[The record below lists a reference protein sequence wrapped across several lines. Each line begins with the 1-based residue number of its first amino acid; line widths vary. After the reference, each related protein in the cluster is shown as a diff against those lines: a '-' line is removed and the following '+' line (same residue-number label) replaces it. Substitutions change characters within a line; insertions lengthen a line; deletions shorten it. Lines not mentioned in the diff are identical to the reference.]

1 MEVQALHKFDN
12 ARFPVCDINYASIL
26 GISAVDL
33 RDQMIKVGVPWRMQA
48 RWHNCMHY
56 CKQINCSFSHALK
69 EVNLV
74 ADTLAKNGQSLAL
87 YSSQW
92 WDHPLPL

>member
-33 RDQMIKVGVPWRMQA
+33 RDQMIKVCEPNYIYLVYYIAQNI
-48 RWHNCMHY
+48 WHATPPEA
-56 CKQINCSFSHALK
+56 KFSVCLFALEK
-69 EVNLV
+69 ATNMNL
-74 ADTLAKNGQSLAL
+74 
-87 YSSQW
+87 
-92 WDHPLPL
+92 